1 MGMAWLERIKSNI
14 GLILFSLFIV
24 LFGTLMVVVEV
35 SNGRFWTND
44 WLVYVEAANDFFS
57 GNSPYGKAYGLS
69 SGFFKYPP
77 PTLYF
82 FWISTKLTY
91 FTSQLVHVV
100 VQLCAL
106 IFILLHIRKI
116 ILVPAGYKHPGWL
129 YLLFLFI
136 AVQVVRELH
145 MGNINLELLALLLL
159 GSFLHEIKSWFKA
172 SFIALFILF
181 KPIFLPVLLPFTYPF
196 SKSFLFKISSIGIGI
211 ILFALVFNPLS
222 VSIDYWSS
230 WIEAIL
236 FHGDYI
242 INQTSLAYL
251 TKVYLGV
258 DSEWWPPVIALLIL
272 TSILFVLHKKTKIQL
287 NDLLYVYFASIPTL
301 FKLDTQAFI
310 FSLPLIACVLISL
323 KERSSWIIYVL
334 FVLLMVAFSLNST
347 DLWGKVLMNKFNYW
361 GMLGLANIALIILF
375 ICLRSTAP
383 AYEKV
388 EK

>member
-1 MGMAWLERIKSNI
+1 
-14 GLILFSLFIV
+14 
-24 LFGTLMVVVEV
+24 
-35 SNGRFWTND
+35 
-44 WLVYVEAANDFFS
+44 
-57 GNSPYGKAYGLS
+57 
-69 SGFFKYPP
+69 
-77 PTLYF
+77 
-82 FWISTKLTY
+82 
-91 FTSQLVHVV
+91 
-100 VQLCAL
+100 
-106 IFILLHIRKI
+106 
-116 ILVPAGYKHPGWL
+116 
-129 YLLFLFI
+129 
-136 AVQVVRELH
+136 

-159 GSFLHEIKSWFKA
+159 GSVLHEIKSWFKA

-196 SKSFLFKISSIGIGI
+196 SKSFLFKISSIGIAI

-258 DSEWWPPVIALLIL
+258 DSEWWPPAIALLIL
-272 TSILFVLHKKTKIQL
+272 TSILLVLHKKTKIQF

-323 KERSSWIIYVL
+323 KERSSWIIYAL
-334 FVLLMVAFSLNST
+334 FVILMVAFSLNST

>member
-1 MGMAWLERIKSNI
+1 MAWLSGIKSYL
-14 GLILFSLFIV
+14 GLILFSLFIL

-82 FWISTKLTY
+82 FWISIKLTY
-91 FTSQLVHVV
+91 FASQLVHVV

-106 IFILLHIRKI
+106 IFILLHIRKR
-116 ILVPAGYKHPGWL
+116 ILVPAGYKHSGWL

-145 MGNINLELLALLLL
+145 MGNINLELLALLLF
-159 GSFLHEIKSWFKA
+159 GSYLPEIKSWIK
-172 SFIALFILF
+172 SSLIALFVLF
-181 KPIFLPVLLPFTYPF
+181 KPIFLPVLLPFIYPF
-196 SKSFLFKISSIGIGI
+196 SRSFLLKICSVGIGI
-211 ILFALVFNPLS
+211 ILVALVFNPLK
-222 VSIDYWSS
+222 VSIDYWSG
-230 WIEAIL
+230 WIQAIL

-251 TKVYLGV
+251 TKVYLGINTEV
-258 DSEWWPPVIALLIL
+258 LLIL
-272 TSILFVLHKKTKIQL
+272 TSVLLVLHKKTNIQF

-310 FSLPLIACVLISL
+310 FSLPLITSVLISL
-323 KERSSWIIYVL
+323 KGRSSWMIYIL

-347 DLWGKVLMNKFNYW
+347 DLWGKVLMNKLNYW

-375 ICLRSTAP
+375 IFLRSTAP
-383 AYEKV
+383 AYETV